1 MKLLFD
7 ANLPPQLASRLQDV
21 YAESK
26 HVRSIGLNQFDDKA
40 IWNAARREGYM
51 IVSKDSDFYERSILE
66 GFPPKILWLRVGNC
80 STARLENLLREQ
92 KETITNFGMDEHN
105 SFLIIV

>member
-26 HVRSIGLNQFDDKA
+26 HVRSIGLNQFDDKT

-92 KETITNFGMDEHN
+92 KETITNSPYAARF
-105 SFLIIV
+105 